1 MKYGGGIIL
10 FWDCYPS
17 TELGKL
23 FSVDGKIDG
32 TKYRAILDENSLL
45 ATINMDPL
53 WQGNDLEVFG

>member
-1 MKYGGGIIL
+1 M

-17 TELGKL
+17 TEFGKL

-53 WQGNDLEVFG
+53 